1 MSRSKWKGPF
11 LNSKFIR
18 NRINKNK
25 IWCRS
30 SVIPN
35 FLVGSFVFIHRGNSF
50 KKIFINREK
59 VGFKFGEFSPTRL
72 FIRHKE
78 KSKNLIKKKK

>member
-11 LNSKFIR
+11 LNYKILSS
-18 NRINKNK
+18 INNKKK

-30 SVIPN
+30 SVIPS
-35 FLVGSFVFIHRGNSF
+35 FLIGSFVFIHKGNSF
-50 KKIFINREK
+50 KKIFVSREK

-72 FIRHKE
+72 FIKHKE
-78 KSKNLIKKKK
+78 KSKNALKKKR